1 MLKYRENI
9 PPVRTSKTGRSRL
22 PEIGEPPLAQIVVK
36 VAPDAP
42 EDAPAGTKRSRR
54 SRMHAKQ
61 RDAYFAGYAPT
72 DVRDMLIDLGLLRIE
87 DAEDREAIGRALIA
101 LARAR

>member
-1 MLKYRENI
+1 MYRLRNNL
-9 PPVRTSKTGRSRL
+9 PPVSVPGAGRSGL
-22 PEIGEPPLAQIVVK
+22 PEIGQPQLVQIVVK
-36 VAPDAP
+36 NDPDAS

-61 RDAYFAGYAPT
+61 RDAYFAGYAPQ
-72 DVRDMLIDLGLLRIE
+72 DIRDLLIDLGLLPIE